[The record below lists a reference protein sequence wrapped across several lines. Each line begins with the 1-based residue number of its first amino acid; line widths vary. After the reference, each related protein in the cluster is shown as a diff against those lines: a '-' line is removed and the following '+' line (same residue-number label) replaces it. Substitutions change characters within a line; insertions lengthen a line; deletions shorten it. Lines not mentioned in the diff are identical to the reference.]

1 MNALAESNV
10 ALRMEVNALRDKV
23 RKLESD
29 NHRLLDEV
37 YRLAGEVI
45 ALERAETERLGTFP
59 APPRGESIW
68 IIHPCGC
75 TPHRECDK
83 HDLQADDAFK
93 RSQDV

>member
-10 ALRMEVNALRDKV
+10 ALRMEVTALRDKV

-29 NHRLLDEV
+29 NHRLREEV

-45 ALERAETERLGTFP
+45 MFERAETERLGTFP

-68 IIHPCGC
+68 IVEPCGC
-75 TPHRECDK
+75 TPHRECDRCEI
-83 HDLQADDAFK
+83 AEDAKAK
-93 RSQDV
+93 RREDV